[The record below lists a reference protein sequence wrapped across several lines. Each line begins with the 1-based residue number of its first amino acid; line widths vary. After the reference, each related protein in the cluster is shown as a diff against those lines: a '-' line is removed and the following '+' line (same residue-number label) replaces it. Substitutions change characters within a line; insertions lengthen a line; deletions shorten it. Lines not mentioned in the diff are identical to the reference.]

1 MALSDRERQIL
12 SDIEARLREDDPKLV
27 EVVGTK
33 TVSSEARRRVKFA
46 AVGFVVGFIVMLFF
60 ALSLWFGVAGFALML
75 GSAVYGGQT
84 LKELGQR
91 QTNRLGGQL
100 REGFDRYFQDRRRRD
115 ELDR

>member
-27 EVVGTK
+27 ETVGTT
-33 TVSSEARRRVKFA
+33 TVSSEARRRVKLA
-46 AVGFVVGFIVMLFF
+46 AVGFAVGFIVMLFF
-60 ALSLWFGVAGFALML
+60 AVHLAFGVAGFILML
-75 GSAVYGGQT
+75 ASVVYGGQT

-91 QTNRLGGQL
+91 QSNRLGGQL